1 MSTTVK
7 YHVLSQTSNFPF
19 FLTFLIRRRTPG
31 LFQRQGAEQEH
42 QPRRG
47 GRLRR
52 RRPGRHPQRRHLGGR
67 AGPAPARRGAPL
79 ARHRDGRRRHD
90 PAHQA
95 QHHHTHQAVAGVHHL
110 RGQPAGR
117 DGAGDQ
123 RHIKALKSCYCYS
136 RLGWSTTF
144 ISSTSRS
151 RQSRV
156 VFALIYY
163 V

>member
-1 MSTTVK
+1 MFSHKHLT
-7 YHVLSQTSNFPF
+7 FPF
-19 FLTFLIRRRTPG
+19 SHFSHFSFFRTPG
-31 LFQRQGAEQEH
+31 LFQWQGAEQEH

-95 QHHHTHQAVAGVHHL
+95 QHDHTHQAVAGVHHL
-110 RGQPAGR
+110 RRQPAGR
-117 DGAGDQ
+117 DGPGDQ
-123 RHIKALKSCYCYS
+123 RFIKALKS
-136 RLGWSTTF
+136 
-144 ISSTSRS
+144 
-151 RQSRV
+151 
-156 VFALIYY
+156 YY
-163 V
+163 YY